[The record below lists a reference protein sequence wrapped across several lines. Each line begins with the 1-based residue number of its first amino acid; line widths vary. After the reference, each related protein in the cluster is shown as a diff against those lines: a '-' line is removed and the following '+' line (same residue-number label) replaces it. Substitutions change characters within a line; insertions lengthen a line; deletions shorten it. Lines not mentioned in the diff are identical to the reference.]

1 MARLTVLVV
10 DRQEIRRK
18 ELGRGL
24 ASYAYEVVTAAD
36 GDEGQRFAEGLN
48 PDAVVIEA
56 ALAASVPAA
65 AASGAGPLRILLDDG
80 EQTPV
85 PGAGIVLAAAGLAP
99 EAIVRKL
106 RTALL
111 GRELGIAVDAT
122 LDALEGNL
130 LALPLL
136 ELLPRLQ
143 RLAVSGRVLL
153 GDGEVTLEEGEA
165 VAARAGAARGA
176 KAFARLART
185 TFGSFRVT
193 GAPAGGPREISE
205 DMLSLMALAMED
217 QARFDDACG
226 CLPDLASRLR
236 LVIGPAFFASQFNPG
251 QQGVLAGAHDGGTI
265 WDVVDR
271 VVEPDG
277 MVLAEI
283 ARLSEIGL
291 VAFDEPEVKVRI
303 VTDSTADLPPELAE
317 NNRIHVV
324 PLSVVLG
331 KEIYKDGI
339 DLRPAAFYEMLQ
351 DRKRG
356 HPQTSPPTK
365 GEFFASYRQV
375 IGRNDV
381 VSIHISEKMSKTV
394 VHARAAAN
402 EGGEDF
408 RRLRGDGVP
417 ALEVVDSFQVSTGL
431 ALLAIFAARLARR
444 RLEASDI
451 RARIEAMRSRIHML
465 FVVDTLEY
473 LARGG
478 RIGQAQAWFG
488 GLLGI
493 KPILGVVNGEVA
505 PVDRV
510 RGGANAHPRLV
521 ALLKERVDP
530 DRPVIVGIGHAAAA
544 EWAVRLRSL
553 LHDTFRI
560 HELVENEIGPVVGTH
575 VGPGCVGAAIFQPT
589 DDELALIGPLA

>member
-18 ELGRGL
+18 ELARGL
-24 ASYAYEVVTAAD
+24 ASYAYEVVTAAN
-36 GDEGQRFAEGLN
+36 GEEGQRFADGLS

-56 ALAASVPAA
+56 ALAESVPGAA
-65 AASGAGPLRILLDDG
+65 TAGAGPLLVRLDDVGGPGG
-80 EQTPV
+80 EGRGPV
-85 PGAGIVLAAAGLAP
+85 VATAGLAP
-99 EAIVRKL
+99 EAIVDKI

-111 GRELGIAVDAT
+111 GRELGLSADAG
-122 LDALEGNL
+122 LEYLEGNL

-136 ELLPRLQ
+136 ELLPKLQ
-143 RLAVSGRVLL
+143 RLVVSGCVLL
-153 GDGEVTLEEGEA
+153 GDGEVTLEDGEA
-165 VAARAGAARGA
+165 VASRAGAVRGT

-193 GAPAGGPREISE
+193 RAPAGVTREISE

-217 QARFDDACG
+217 QARFDEACRG
-226 CLPDLASRLR
+226 LPDLASRLR
-236 LVIGPAFFASQFNPG
+236 LVIGPAFFATQFTPG

-271 VVEPDG
+271 VAEPDG
-277 MVLAEI
+277 MVLGEI
-283 ARLSEIGL
+283 ARLRELGL

-317 NNRIHVV
+317 SNRIHVV

-339 DLRPAAFYEMLQ
+339 DLRPAAFYELLQ
-351 DRKRG
+351 DHKLG

-375 IGRNDV
+375 VGRNDV

-444 RLEASDI
+444 RFEASDI
-451 RARIEAMRSRIHML
+451 RARVEAMRSRIHML

-505 PVDRV
+505 PIDRV

-521 ALLKERVDP
+521 ALLKERVDA

-553 LHDTFRI
+553 LHDTFKI

-575 VGPGCVGAAIFQPT
+575 VGPGCVGAAIFQPS
-589 DDELALIGPLA
+589 DDELALIGPEA